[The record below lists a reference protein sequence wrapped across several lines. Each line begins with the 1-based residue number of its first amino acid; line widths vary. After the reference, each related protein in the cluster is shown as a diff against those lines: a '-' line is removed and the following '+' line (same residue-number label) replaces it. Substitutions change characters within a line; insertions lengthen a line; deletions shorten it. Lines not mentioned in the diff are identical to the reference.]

1 MASISALIPQ
11 LFDTASGW
19 LSTWNG
25 AIDASPLLLYVINV
39 MTALS
44 GLGVVVAS
52 VLAFNFR
59 SGGVYSSGSWGGW
72 GRQNYYRYSGRTPG
86 VRGVGS
92 NTPVFGTKKHPLPY
106 RKKRWPLPWFITGL
120 NVDGRPTYKTKAW
133 KPTNLVMSVLRNG
146 LLKGVV
152 AWGQYKQG
160 VKRENA
166 RRAERARGAAVD
178 AETNVMLDNALP
190 RSSREPPEPIPPP
203 DNPPPE

>member
-44 GLGVVVAS
+44 GLGFVVAS
-52 VLAFNFR
+52 VLSFTSPGR
-59 SGGVYSSGSWGGW
+59 GYSSGSWGGW
-72 GRQNYYRYSGRTPG
+72 GRQNSYRYSGRTPG
-86 VRGVGS
+86 ARGVGS
-92 NTPVFGTKKHPLPY
+92 NTPVFGTKKRPLPY
-106 RKKRWPLPWFITGL
+106 RRKRLLFAWNITGL

-133 KPTNLVMSVLRNG
+133 KPTNLFMSVLRNG

-178 AETNVMLDNALP
+178 AETNAMLDNALP
-190 RSSREPPEPIPPP
+190 KSSQEPPDPIPPP
-203 DNPPPE
+203 DRPPDE